1 MMRAIFAMAGGFSL
15 INGRLEQALVGSE
28 KGIEWETVNV
38 LDAVLNE
45 RPGLRMLA
53 TISALWE
60 FGSVILKNRIPP
72 RDVVV
77 RLPVFQRALH
87 AKMRSVAAGCGF
99 TFQTQSL
106 FDASC
111 EGVPHFLYTDHTF
124 LANRRYSPPRP
135 TWPASAGWRAMEGGL
150 YRSARVCFTS
160 SRFAADS
167 ICEDYGVA
175 ADRVEV
181 VGSGCNVDLPS
192 EAPVRAGR
200 GGRILFVGVEWERK
214 GGPVLMDALREVRQ
228 IHPHVS
234 LDVVGCNPQLGE
246 PWVRVHGRVHSE
258 QVAGFF
264 READVFCLP
273 SLAEPSAS
281 VLVEAAGFGLPVVAT
296 RVGGSPERVMD
307 GRTGL
312 LVGAGDVRALAGA
325 IGRLVGDPTT
335 AAVMGTAGRE
345 LVLREFTWTATARR
359 IMDRIGKE
367 LA

>member
-1 MMRAIFAMAGGFSL
+1 
-15 INGRLEQALVGSE
+15 
-28 KGIEWETVNV
+28 
-38 LDAVLNE
+38 
-45 RPGLRMLA
+45 
-53 TISALWE
+53 
-60 FGSVILKNRIPP
+60 
-72 RDVVV
+72 
-77 RLPVFQRALH
+77 
-87 AKMRSVAAGCGF
+87 
-99 TFQTQSL
+99 
-106 FDASC
+106 
-111 EGVPHFLYTDHTF
+111 
-124 LANRRYSPPRP
+124 
-135 TWPASAGWRAMEGGL
+135 
-150 YRSARVCFTS
+150 
-160 SRFAADS
+160 
-167 ICEDYGVA
+167 
-175 ADRVEV
+175 
-181 VGSGCNVDLPS
+181 
-192 EAPVRAGR
+192 
-200 GGRILFVGVEWERK
+200 
-214 GGPVLMDALREVRQ
+214 MDALREVRQ

-234 LDVVGCNPQLGE
+234 LDVVGCHPQLGE
-246 PWVRVHGRVHSE
+246 PWVRVHGRVRSE

-367 LA
+367 LS